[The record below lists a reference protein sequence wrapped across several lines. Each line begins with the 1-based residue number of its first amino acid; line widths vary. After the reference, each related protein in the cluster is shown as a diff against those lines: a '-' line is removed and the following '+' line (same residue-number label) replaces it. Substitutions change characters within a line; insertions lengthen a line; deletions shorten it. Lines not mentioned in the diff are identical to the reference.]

1 MTIRVNKSEFNIRE
15 KLTELERPVGTKGNQ
30 ITASETV
37 QEARDLIS
45 SGRRNL
51 IINGDMRIAQRGTS
65 GTKNG
70 SGYGG
75 YLSLDRWAVYYD
87 DTTIAQTD
95 VTINGQPKKAC
106 KVTAAGSNG
115 RTYFYQKIE
124 HGSRLF
130 GDGTPFSVSFWARAS
145 RDVKHKVNWRYY
157 NNGTETT
164 SSNHDL
170 ADFDLTTEWKHYKF
184 ENLSKL
190 DSSYN
195 QTRDCGLWLF
205 NSFGDDTGTGMWV
218 EFTEIQVEKGKQCTE
233 FEHRL
238 DAEELTL
245 CQRYYEKFSAND
257 GNGGYATFCG
267 GGKSNNTVIVVEPVF
282 RVPKR
287 AVGATMTW
295 GGTIRFG
302 GVGGVYNITMNSIQ
316 NAQLGIHGG
325 YIVLVISSTSNPA
338 NGNDGYRLEGSGDPN
353 AYIAFSSEL

>member
-1 MTIRVNKSEFNIRE
+1 MTVRVNKSEFNIRE

-30 ITASETV
+30 IIAAETV
-37 QEARDLIS
+37 QEARDLVS
-45 SGRRNL
+45 AGRKNL

-70 SGYGG
+70 NGYGG

-106 KVTAAGSNG
+106 KVTAGNPNG

-145 RDVKHKVNWRYY
+145 RDVKHKLNWRYY
-157 NNGTETT
+157 NNGTESSGDNSDIT
-164 SSNHDL
+164 S
-170 ADFDLTTEWKHYKF
+170 FDLTTDWKYYKF
-184 ENLSKL
+184 ENISRL
-190 DSSYN
+190 DANYN

-205 NSFGDDTGTGMWV
+205 NTYGDDTGTGMWV

-238 DAEELTL
+238 DAEEMVL
-245 CQRYYEKFSAND
+245 CSRYFQR
-257 GNGGYATFCG
+257 T
-267 GGKSNNTVIVVEPVF
+267 T
-282 RVPKR
+282 R
-287 AVGATMTW
+287 A
-295 GGTIRFG
+295 R
-302 GVGGVYNITMNSIQ
+302 
-316 NAQLGIHGG
+316 
-325 YIVLVISSTSNPA
+325 
-338 NGNDGYRLEGSGDPN
+338 GSGNRDAN
-353 AYIAFSSEL
+353 ANNCAFSHKLNTTMRVTPDCEFHLQGSDYNYTNKAFSNLQQDHVSVLITITNADAYWYYNHGYTADAEL